1 MARFN
6 TNTFRSLNES
16 IARIQNPIAALDEA
30 MEYTSIL
37 ETVILDLCEALDLDP
52 QALVEDVMT
61 TEREKELAGKIK
73 KQGAK
78 TQAAYTKVEDR
89 LKKTKK
95 YRETP
100 TFKKEYAKSQKLG
113 ARYEKEGSSHKVYGR
128 GGKVMPIKTSPSNDA
143 RNVRGGGYQ
152 GWSDQK

>member
-37 ETVILDLCEALDLDP
+37 EAVILDLCEALDLDP

-61 TEREKELAGKIK
+61 VAREKEHQK
-73 KQGAK
+73 KMNRLGAK
-78 TQAAYTKVEDR
+78 SDSGEEKDVDAH
-89 LKKTKK
+89 KK
-95 YRETP
+95 
-100 TFKKEYAKSQKLG
+100 SV
-113 ARYEKEGSSHKVYGR
+113 ARYHKELASKKVYGKR
-128 GGKVMPIKTSPSNDA
+128 GKILKRKQDFGFTAKNPY
-143 RNVRGGGYQ
+143 R
-152 GWSDQK
+152 